1 MLRVIALGCMGLGAA
16 LLTIVIAHRALG
28 DLQRLLAM
36 LRRDTDA
43 ALQALYLFIPLT
55 QWVRMLAIPWLCVVA
70 LLGYLLPLSVWLVVV
85 PVSCIAP
92 LWVLQRLRKHRAQ
105 RFCQQLPDMLAL
117 LSAGLKSGVPL
128 LANFN
133 MLANE
138 VAAPMRDEL
147 KVMLRQLRLGQTL
160 PEILDD
166 WLVRLPSRDLEQ
178 VVLAIKLGQHSG
190 GQQAQILARLAET
203 MRRKQ
208 QLQLKVMALT
218 AQGRMQGKVMVALP
232 LLIIGALYLIEQNT
246 MVALSQHLLGWVSGG
261 ILLMLLSVGYYLVRK
276 QVNVEVPI

>member
-1 MLRVIALGCMGLGAA
+1 MLRVLALGCAGLGVS
-16 LLTIVIAHRALG
+16 LLSIVVVHRALS
-28 DLQRLLAM
+28 DLQRLLVM

-43 ALQALYLFIPLT
+43 ALQAIYLFIPLT
-55 QWVRMLAIPWLCVVA
+55 QWVRMLMLPWLCAVA
-70 LLGYLLPLSVWLVVV
+70 LLGYLLPLKLWLVVV

-92 LWVLQRLRKHRAQ
+92 LWILQRVRKRRAQ
-105 RFCQQLPDMLAL
+105 RFRQQLPDMLAL

-138 VAAPMRDEL
+138 VATPMRDEL

-232 LLIIGALYLIEQNT
+232 VLIIGALYLIERPT
-246 MVALSQHLLGWVSGG
+246 ILALSRHLLGWVTAGV
-261 ILLMLLSVGYYLVRK
+261 LLMLLGIGYYLVRK
-276 QVNVEVPI
+276 QVNVEVPV